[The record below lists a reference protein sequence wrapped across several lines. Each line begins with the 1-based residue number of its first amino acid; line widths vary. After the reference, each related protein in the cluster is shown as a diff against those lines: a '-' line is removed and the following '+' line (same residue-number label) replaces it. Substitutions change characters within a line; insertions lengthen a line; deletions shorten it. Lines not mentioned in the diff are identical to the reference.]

1 MKKLILFTLF
11 SLQALLVLAQKEV
24 KDTTTVA
31 TIDGKEYVV
40 VETTYDDSSVVIKK
54 RLKSAD
60 ASTIVTEYA
69 AKMQLN
75 AREAFSVFGAAQQ
88 AGKNLENIE
97 ASDKALNR
105 LVDTSLLASNI
116 SINSSGLIGSYDIA
130 DFGTITTLTISEKKD
145 GSLEWVNGSKKG
157 SVIVYSEN
165 MIALKSF
172 RKKEQLNLYK
182 SANGAYSNLDGIFT
196 LTKQ

>member
-11 SLQALLVLAQKEV
+11 SLQALLVVAQKEV

-40 VETTYDDSSVVIKK
+40 IETTYDDSSIVIKK

-60 ASTIVTEYA
+60 ASAIVTEYS
-69 AKMQLN
+69 AKIQLN

-88 AGKNLENIE
+88 AGKTLENIE
-97 ASDKALNR
+97 ASNKALIR
-105 LVDTSLLASNI
+105 LADTSLLASNI
-116 SINSSGLIGSYDIA
+116 AINSNELIGSYDIA
-130 DFGTITTLTISEKKD
+130 DFGTITTLTISAKED
-145 GSLEWVNGSKKG
+145 GSLEWVNGAKKG
-157 SVIVYSEN
+157 SVAVYSDN
-165 MIALKSF
+165 IIALKSF
-172 RKKEQLNLYK
+172 KKKVSLNLYK